1 MFMLEKCSRR
11 KRTALE
17 SRIDN
22 LDNSIANSIH
32 CCTSF
37 SFRWILF
44 SQLRD
49 HFLAE
54 KWRIIDNNQKKRR
67 INQRNTEREKER
79 ERERKR
85 EKERER
91 ERKRERERR

>member
-91 ERKRERERR
+91 ERERR